1 MKKSLLNLLGV
12 AAISYSV
19 HAYAAGVG
27 GINVE
32 SSLGQPLSANI
43 ELLSIDKAEKAS
55 LVARLASVDAYKSRG
70 LDYPFGNKFKFA
82 IESHANGT
90 SSIHVTSSQAVNDP
104 FVSLLVDVNWASGK
118 LVREFTFLLDP
129 VGYQVEPLPS
139 PVVQT
144 VAPIVAVVP
153 EKSAPTIPVVRPA
166 PVEAEGMVFVS
177 VEQEEP
183 ALVGQKPARKATS
196 KSLVAEKTG
205 ESDSIKVQ
213 RADNLS
219 KLAQQNAV
227 TGVSLERMMVALYR
241 ANAKQFDDKNMNR
254 IKTGKILRMPD
265 GLELAAIS
273 DAEAKKE
280 IRVQVQDWN
289 GYRQQLA
296 SALPRNV
303 AQATHAQVSTGK
315 VSSNVVDST
324 PVVKESAKE
333 VLKLS
338 KGLAPTEKVVS
349 AGKGVLTQEQ
359 KSAAQEDLIAQSK
372 AADEQRGRVA
382 LLEKNLKEIQHLAEL
397 KTQAAA
403 LLPAASAVATPV
415 ATSAVLA
422 VSAVS
427 AVSVTSGVL
436 ATSAVMPAS
445 AVRAMP
451 KPVVPEVTLM
461 DQLRGDPMYLAG
473 SLLALLG
480 LGGLSVALR
489 RRKAA
494 LKSVLAAAEKKDF
507 GSETGRIAIPEIPSP
522 DNGDF
527 TQTVQNNDQGASSAK
542 DDDPISEADLFLSF
556 GRDAQAEEILKEAL
570 QANPSNEP
578 VKLKLLEIYAKNQ
591 NKSGFEKIAK
601 ELQSNSNGEAW
612 QQAQSM
618 GKKLDPNNS
627 LYGALVEDAESA
639 TMQTISMKQGMI
651 EPSITLNQKTDFD
664 VTANTDGAIDADKT
678 MIFSSADMANA
689 QKAVMDFDVTST
701 NPSMTVPANMDF
713 DVTAAAPA
721 VDKTL
726 ANSNN
731 MIVDVTATHPS
742 MSALSL
748 SDAAPADLGDMEFSL
763 DFPIDPAIA
772 SSVKPAEFNLSDIS
786 FDLND
791 TPVASNAT
799 METTDDF
806 NEVATKLDL
815 AKAYQEMG
823 DSVGAREILAE
834 VMRDGNAEQ
843 REVAQTI
850 ISQLS

>member
-1 MKKSLLNLLGV
+1 
-12 AAISYSV
+12 
-19 HAYAAGVG
+19 
-27 GINVE
+27 
-32 SSLGQPLSANI
+32 
-43 ELLSIDKAEKAS
+43 
-55 LVARLASVDAYKSRG
+55 
-70 LDYPFGNKFKFA
+70 
-82 IESHANGT
+82 
-90 SSIHVTSSQAVNDP
+90 
-104 FVSLLVDVNWASGK
+104 
-118 LVREFTFLLDP
+118 
-129 VGYQVEPLPS
+129 
-139 PVVQT
+139 
-144 VAPIVAVVP
+144 
-153 EKSAPTIPVVRPA
+153 
-166 PVEAEGMVFVS
+166 
-177 VEQEEP
+177 
-183 ALVGQKPARKATS
+183 
-196 KSLVAEKTG
+196 
-205 ESDSIKVQ
+205 
-213 RADNLS
+213 
-219 KLAQQNAV
+219 
-227 TGVSLERMMVALYR
+227 
-241 ANAKQFDDKNMNR
+241 
-254 IKTGKILRMPD
+254 
-265 GLELAAIS
+265 
-273 DAEAKKE
+273 
-280 IRVQVQDWN
+280 
-289 GYRQQLA
+289 
-296 SALPRNV
+296 
-303 AQATHAQVSTGK
+303 
-315 VSSNVVDST
+315 
-324 PVVKESAKE
+324 
-333 VLKLS
+333 
-338 KGLAPTEKVVS
+338 
-349 AGKGVLTQEQ
+349 
-359 KSAAQEDLIAQSK
+359 
-372 AADEQRGRVA
+372 
-382 LLEKNLKEIQHLAEL
+382 
-397 KTQAAA
+397 
-403 LLPAASAVATPV
+403 
-415 ATSAVLA
+415 
-422 VSAVS
+422 
-427 AVSVTSGVL
+427 
-436 ATSAVMPAS
+436 
-445 AVRAMP
+445 
-451 KPVVPEVTLM
+451 
-461 DQLRGDPMYLAG
+461 
-473 SLLALLG
+473 
-480 LGGLSVALR
+480 
-489 RRKAA
+489 
-494 LKSVLAAAEKKDF
+494 
-507 GSETGRIAIPEIPSP
+507 
-522 DNGDF
+522 
-527 TQTVQNNDQGASSAK
+527 VQNNDQGASSAK